1 MIEIRAVKTYGLPMA
16 LRFMRM
22 PYESFDKSDSK
33 VLKDDVLVIGEKDM
47 ELAQRLVKGGSEHRK
62 FLRDIHVHM
71 EVRAPKYLW
80 TEFDT
85 YKFAVQCSSSTM
97 HLIAKRPMVLED
109 LEHDGQSRP
118 EEIVN
123 KAVLDLC
130 NMLIKLY
137 NEQKDPQVKAELL
150 TRIKRHTPD
159 SYYQLRG
166 LDFNYETA
174 IQMYMQRRDH
184 RLQNW
189 RIFTQA
195 LVDNLP
201 HFREMCV
208 LPLIAVKD

>member
-33 VLKDDVLVIGEKDM
+33 VLKDDVLAIGEKDM

-71 EVRAPKYLW
+71 EVRAPKYWW

-97 HLIAKRPMVLED
+97 HLIAKRPMTLDD

-159 SYYQLRG
+159 AYYQLRG
-166 LDFNYETA
+166 LDFSYETA

-189 RIFTQA
+189 HIFTQA